1 MLSVKLKSERLILLT
16 LNFMD
21 KKYWRC
27 QIDNAFDLVKLN
39 PTNRGLRALKS
50 MIRKYE
56 KTFNEKL
63 NIILPLIADNY
74 DKKSLSFKEFHS
86 ETNHNDNDS

>member
-1 MLSVKLKSERLILLT
+1 
-16 LNFMD
+16 MD

-56 KTFNEKL
+56 KTFNDKL
-63 NIILPLIADNY
+63 DITLPLIPDN
-74 DKKSLSFKEFHS
+74 DKKYLSFKKLHS
-86 ETNHNDNDS
+86 ETNNRNNDSI